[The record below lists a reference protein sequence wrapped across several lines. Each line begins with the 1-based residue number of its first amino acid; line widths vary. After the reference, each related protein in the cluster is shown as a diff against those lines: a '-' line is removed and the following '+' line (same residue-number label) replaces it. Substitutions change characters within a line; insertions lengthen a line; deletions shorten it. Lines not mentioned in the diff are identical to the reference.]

1 MKNKRTRLTALAF
14 VLVLAAAL
22 ALALDAFAGAK
33 PQGKYKPGPP
43 PTNANSVGPTRDRRV
58 SSCKY
63 KPGPPPTNANAA
75 REGGA
80 GENRGGEIVKNKNGN
95 ENVGIPDSACRR
107 RCRADYRRCLRGG
120 KSRRSCESRLR
131 NCYRHCP
138 Q

>member
-22 ALALDAFAGAK
+22 ALALDAFAGAT
-33 PQGKYKPGPP
+33 PQG
-43 PTNANSVGPTRDRRV
+43 
-58 SSCKY
+58 KY

-80 GENRGGEIVKNKNGN
+80 GENRGSEIVKNKNGN

-120 KSRRSCESRLR
+120 KSRRSCEWRLR